1 MKFIIVILIALLV
14 LLQYELWFGQGSVR
28 QIFRVKQSTTA
39 IDVDVKNFQDKNKVL
54 LADINGLRHGTAAV
68 EERARDELG
77 MVKKGETFFQV
88 VK

>member
-1 MKFIIVILIALLV
+1 MKLIIVILIALLV

-28 QIFRVKQSTTA
+28 QIFRVKQSTA
-39 IDVDVKNFQDKNKVL
+39 EINVDVKNFKDKNDVL
-54 LADINGLRHGTAAV
+54 LADIYGLKHGTAAV